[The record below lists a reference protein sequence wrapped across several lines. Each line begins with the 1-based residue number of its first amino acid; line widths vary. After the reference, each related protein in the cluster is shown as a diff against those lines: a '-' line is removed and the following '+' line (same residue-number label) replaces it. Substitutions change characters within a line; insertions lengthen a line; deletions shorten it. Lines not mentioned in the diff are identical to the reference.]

1 MSASSASVRSA
12 HTPDAVD
19 QTVDARV
26 LEERARWA
34 MRIHDGLTQTV
45 TSAVLELQTL
55 RTRILADPAGAVASL
70 SAVEAA
76 IRADLREIRQML
88 FDLYEDQ
95 RPPEPPMATFVDE
108 LLARWGLP
116 ARVTIDGDVD
126 DVPLGVLETAHA
138 VLAESLAN
146 AAKHAGTSDVAVHI
160 AASAAQMRIEVIDR
174 GLGIGD
180 RRRRRSALRAQHDAG
195 PRRGYRWNLG
205 DRIDARGRDPC
216 GRAPSRRRARRG
228 TMRIL
233 IVDDHALVRRGM
245 AYVVKEGFPDAD
257 VVEAEG
263 AAAALDV
270 MRIKAADLA
279 LVDVRMPDLDGLE
292 LLRAMKLE
300 WPDVPVI
307 MLSTYENAPYVKRA
321 LSDGAAG
328 YLLKDATPEDLG
340 QAINVAISGGG
351 NVLSPRVIQNL
362 FEDVE
367 SSGGQT
373 TNGHPRSRR
382 TEYNLTQREHD
393 ILALLSEGRSNR
405 SIAQNLYLSE
415 KTVKAHLAAIFRK
428 LGVTNRTQAAMMAV
442 QLGVGPVPGAVTGT
456 D

>member
-1 MSASSASVRSA
+1 
-12 HTPDAVD
+12 
-19 QTVDARV
+19 
-26 LEERARWA
+26 
-34 MRIHDGLTQTV
+34 
-45 TSAVLELQTL
+45 
-55 RTRILADPAGAVASL
+55 
-70 SAVEAA
+70 
-76 IRADLREIRQML
+76 
-88 FDLYEDQ
+88 
-95 RPPEPPMATFVDE
+95 
-108 LLARWGLP
+108 
-116 ARVTIDGDVD
+116 
-126 DVPLGVLETAHA
+126 
-138 VLAESLAN
+138 
-146 AAKHAGTSDVAVHI
+146 
-160 AASAAQMRIEVIDR
+160 
-174 GLGIGD
+174 
-180 RRRRRSALRAQHDAG
+180 
-195 PRRGYRWNLG
+195 
-205 DRIDARGRDPC
+205 
-216 GRAPSRRRARRG
+216 
-228 TMRIL
+228 MRIL

-245 AYVVKEGFPDAD
+245 TYVVKEGFPDAD

-263 AAAALDV
+263 ANAALDV
-270 MRIKAADLA
+270 MRSKAADLA

-321 LSDGAAG
+321 LADGAAG

-367 SSGGQT
+367 SSGG
-373 TNGHPRSRR
+373 TNGNGHSKSRR

-442 QLGVGPVPGAVTGT
+442 QLGVGPAQPAIGAGE
-456 D
+456 

>member
-1 MSASSASVRSA
+1 
-12 HTPDAVD
+12 
-19 QTVDARV
+19 
-26 LEERARWA
+26 
-34 MRIHDGLTQTV
+34 
-45 TSAVLELQTL
+45 
-55 RTRILADPAGAVASL
+55 
-70 SAVEAA
+70 
-76 IRADLREIRQML
+76 
-88 FDLYEDQ
+88 
-95 RPPEPPMATFVDE
+95 
-108 LLARWGLP
+108 
-116 ARVTIDGDVD
+116 
-126 DVPLGVLETAHA
+126 
-138 VLAESLAN
+138 
-146 AAKHAGTSDVAVHI
+146 
-160 AASAAQMRIEVIDR
+160 
-174 GLGIGD
+174 
-180 RRRRRSALRAQHDAG
+180 
-195 PRRGYRWNLG
+195 
-205 DRIDARGRDPC
+205 
-216 GRAPSRRRARRG
+216 
-228 TMRIL
+228 MRIL

-245 AYVVKEGFPDAD
+245 AYVVKVGFPDAD